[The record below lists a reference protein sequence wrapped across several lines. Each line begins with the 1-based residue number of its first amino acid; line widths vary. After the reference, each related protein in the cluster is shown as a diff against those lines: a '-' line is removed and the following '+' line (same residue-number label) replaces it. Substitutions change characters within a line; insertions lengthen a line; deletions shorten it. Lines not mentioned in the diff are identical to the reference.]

1 MSSRNEFA
9 LCSEGFL
16 LEIALDVAVL
26 VDPVHGSG
34 KLSEDAKTALEDL
47 RKKLDR
53 TGALDP
59 YKQPDGA
66 IRCASFWESVPVVAP
81 ALADRRAG

>member
-1 MSSRNEFA
+1 MSTQNEFA
-9 LCSEGFL
+9 LCSEKFL
-16 LEIALDVAVL
+16 MELALDVAVL
-26 VDPVHGSG
+26 IDPAHGSG
-34 KLSEDAKTALEDL
+34 GLSEDGKIALDDL

-66 IRCASFWESVPVVAP
+66 IRCAHFWDSGPVVVP
-81 ALADRRAG
+81 AVTDRRRG

>member
-1 MSSRNEFA
+1 MSTDNELA
-9 LCSEGFL
+9 LCSEKFL
-16 LEIALDVAVL
+16 LELALDVAVL

-34 KLSEDAKTALEDL
+34 GLSDDGKTALDDL
-47 RKKLDR
+47 RRKLDR

-66 IRCASFWESVPVVAP
+66 IRCAHFWESAPDVSP
-81 ALADRRAG
+81 ALADRRKG

>member
-1 MSSRNEFA
+1 MSTQNEFT

-16 LEIALDVAVL
+16 LELALDVAVL

-34 KLSEDAKTALEDL
+34 GLSEDGKTALDDL

-53 TGALDP
+53 TGALDS
-59 YKQPDGA
+59 YKQTDGA
-66 IRCASFWESVPVVAP
+66 NRCPSFWDSGTVVKP
-81 ALADRRAG
+81 ALKDRRTG